1 MKSAIG
7 CLIIA
12 SLTACASAPP
22 QPVRPAVPPPP
33 TYLQVMI
40 STCDLSVRP
49 DLQVLNGKF
58 PLSLN
63 QIQQPGIGLLST
75 DRGPTPD
82 EQAALSLYDQ
92 LHRSCVKAQA
102 NWLLDATYG
111 MMPEPVSLQQK
122 MFASE
127 QNHLAELYQGKETFA
142 QFTKS
147 VNALHVGFMN
157 NITQSAQSAYDKT
170 QQQIR
175 SSAPVQTNCQAYYGG
190 AVRCVTQQ

>member
-1 MKSAIG
+1 MKLVIG

-22 QPVRPAVPPPP
+22 QPARPAAPPPP
-33 TYLQVMI
+33 TFLQVMMR
-40 STCDLSVRP
+40 TCDLSVRP

-63 QIQQPGIGLLST
+63 QIQQPGIALLST
-75 DRGPTPD
+75 DRGPTAE
-82 EQAALSLYDQ
+82 EQAALSVYDQ

-111 MMPEPVSLQQK
+111 MMPEAISMQQK

-127 QNHLAELYQGKETFA
+127 QNHLAALYQGKETFA

-147 VNALHVGFMN
+147 VNALHVNFMN
-157 NITQSAQSAYDKT
+157 DMTQSAQSAYDKT

-190 AVRCVTQQ
+190 AVRCTTQQ